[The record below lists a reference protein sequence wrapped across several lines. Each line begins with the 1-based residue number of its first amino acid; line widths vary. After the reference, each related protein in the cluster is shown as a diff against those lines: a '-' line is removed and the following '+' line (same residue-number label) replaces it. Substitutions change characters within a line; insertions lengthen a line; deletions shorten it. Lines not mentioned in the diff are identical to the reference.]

1 MAISKTHA
9 RNTYYKSVND
19 VKPIQEINI
28 LYKYKKYIKYAQFIV
43 IIRSKILYKS
53 GIQLSKHESIW
64 LNVVLSRNQDMGL
77 VPYVVW
83 AAVPKTF
90 SI

>member
-19 VKPIQEINI
+19 VKPIQKINI

-43 IIRSKILYKS
+43 IIRSKILHKS

-77 VPYVVW
+77 VPYVV
-83 AAVPKTF
+83 
-90 SI
+90 